1 MAYDTRISL
10 HAVDAAYDREDAA
23 AKLHVVLEVAPVAFP
38 GEELVDRRRRHV
50 VVVVQD
56 RI

>member
-23 AKLHVVLEVAPVAFP
+23 TDCTSYLRWPQLPFREKNSSTVVAVM
-38 GEELVDRRRRHV
+38 
-50 VVVVQD
+50 
-56 RI
+56 